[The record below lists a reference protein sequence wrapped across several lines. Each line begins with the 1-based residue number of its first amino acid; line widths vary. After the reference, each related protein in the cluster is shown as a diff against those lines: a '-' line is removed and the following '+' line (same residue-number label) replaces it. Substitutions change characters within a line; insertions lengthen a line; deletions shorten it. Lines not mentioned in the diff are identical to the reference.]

1 MRTLT
6 LSLLFLTASAF
17 SVSAFQQKHQ
27 GLYHVPRSPASISTN
42 GNSPSAI
49 LPHGHLSEQVSLS
62 AHFASSE
69 NSNDGTTEAVFSFPH
84 MARNRLRKATG
95 FSFTV
100 FRATLRSLTGISL
113 TAIYAGALAA
123 TGLWIRKT
131 MSTLLSIFPS
141 GFRYF
146 LQPFLVMYYT
156 PLIILR
162 SLASPTNRK
171 RAVAKRETILT
182 AWKEAVVV
190 AEKTEQDGYWP
201 VVVSEK
207 GYFELAKPPSVEGV
221 ELQDEDAKLAE
232 AMAATVEQ
240 AMELKSD
247 SVEDID
253 AENDKK

>member
-1 MRTLT
+1 MP
-6 LSLLFLTASAF
+6 LLFLTAFAL
-17 SVSAFQQKHQ
+17 SVSAFQQQRQ
-27 GLYHVPRSPASISTN
+27 GFYHVSRSPASVSTKSN
-42 GNSPSAI
+42 GPSAV
-49 LPHGHLSEQVSLS
+49 LPHGHLPVQASLS
-62 AHFASSE
+62 AHFANSE
-69 NSNDGTTEAVFSFPH
+69 NSNDGMTEAVSSFPQ
-84 MARNRLRKATG
+84 MVRNRLRKATG
-95 FSFTV
+95 FSFTI

-131 MSTLLSIFPS
+131 MSTLLSVFPS

-156 PLIILR
+156 PLIIVR
-162 SLASPTNRK
+162 SLASPINRK
-171 RAVAKRETILT
+171 RAVAKRETILA

-190 AEKTEQDGYWP
+190 AEKTERDGYWP
-201 VVVSEK
+201 VVVSEE
-207 GYFELAKPPSVEGV
+207 GYFELAKPPSVDGV
-221 ELQDEDAKLAE
+221 ELQDGDVKLAE

-247 SVEDID
+247 SDSVEDID